1 MTPDKPANQRES
13 SMFKRIIVAMAIV
26 IGMATSALAEGEV
39 HRVVFHVDQNDP
51 KVMNLTLNNVQNV
64 TAYYES
70 IGDTVEIEVVAYGP
84 GLHMLRA
91 DTSPVATRVAT
102 LSLELDNVTFAAC
115 GNTLRK
121 MEEKSGSTV
130 ELLQEAE
137 MVTSGVVQLIMRQ
150 EQGWAYIRP

>member
-1 MTPDKPANQRES
+1 
-13 SMFKRIIVAMAIV
+13 MFKKIAAALAIIVGLAMP
-26 IGMATSALAEGEV
+26 ALAEGEV
-39 HRVVFHVDQNDP
+39 HRVVFHVDQNDA

-64 TAYYES
+64 TKYYES

-91 DTSPVATRVAT
+91 DTSPVSDRISTI
-102 LSLELDNVTFAAC
+102 SLELDNVTFAAC

-121 MEEKSGSTV
+121 MEQRAGATV
-130 ELLQEAE
+130 ALLEEAE

-150 EQGWAYIRP
+150 EQGWAYVRP

>member
-1 MTPDKPANQRES
+1 
-13 SMFKRIIVAMAIV
+13 MFKKLGVALALIIGLAMP
-26 IGMATSALAEGEV
+26 ALAEGIT

-64 TAYYES
+64 TSYYES

-91 DTSPVATRVAT
+91 DTSPVATRIAT
-102 LSLELDNVTFAAC
+102 ISLELENVTFAAC

-121 MEEKSGSTV
+121 MEAKAGSTV
-130 ELLQEAE
+130 ELLNEAE

-150 EQGWAYIRP
+150 EQGWSYVRP

>member
-1 MTPDKPANQRES
+1 
-13 SMFKRIIVAMAIV
+13 MFKKIITAMAIIV
-26 IGMATSALAEGEV
+26 GLAAPALAEGVV
-39 HRVVFHVDQNDP
+39 HQVVFHVDQNDP

-64 TAYYES
+64 TKYYES

-91 DTSPVATRVAT
+91 DTSPVSDRIST

-121 MEEKSGSTV
+121 MEQRAGTTV
-130 ELLQEAE
+130 ELLDEAE
-137 MVTSGVVQLIMRQ
+137 MVPSGVVQLIMRQ